1 MIDIIVKRPSLS
13 PPLKWQCISLAP
25 TLEQIKQLQ
34 ADNLKLKKSI
44 EKLTKK

>member
-1 MIDIIVKRPSLS
+1 MIDIIAKRPSQS
-13 PPLKWQCISLAP
+13 HPLKWQCISLAP